1 MKKLLLILFT
11 LHFLFLTSSAQTD
24 SLRHEAQYWAE
35 RGYFNKSLET
45 LRQLPDD
52 SLTVSDMRLRY
63 DNFVNLGSL
72 DSLFFWGDQILKR
85 DPYNISL
92 ILDYTPRLNKGKTSD
107 MGRKVA
113 YPEKVIDICQKYRER
128 DSTHILVNRQL
139 AEAYYNIGNYDLALP
154 ALKQLEAVGDTCF
167 GTLYTLG
174 LTYQRM
180 GDNSTAYDYLS
191 RATTINNDANPYCL
205 FTLGIVCNRIGFGAE
220 ALSYLDMAKE
230 RMMPDRRTLFR
241 LHQELSDAFGKKGE
255 YDFRLEELQECM
267 KLADEKDVNELTYQ
281 MGQCYFQLKQRD
293 KAKECF
299 NKFLEATENKEYN
312 DKIKSMRR
320 SAEQTLRMMMW

>member
-11 LHFLFLTSSAQTD
+11 LHFSFLTSSAQTD

-63 DNFVNLGSL
+63 DNFANLGNL

-220 ALSYLDMAKE
+220 ALSYLEMAKE

>member
-1 MKKLLLILFT
+1 MRITALLLLYLIT
-11 LHFLFLTSSAQTD
+11 FLPLSAQTD

-220 ALSYLDMAKE
+220 ALSYLEMAKE

-293 KAKECF
+293 KAKDCY

>member
-11 LHFLFLTSSAQTD
+11 LHFSFLTSSAQTD
-24 SLRHEAQYWAE
+24 SLRHEAQYWAG

-63 DNFVNLGSL
+63 DNFANLGNL

-220 ALSYLDMAKE
+220 ALSYLEMAKE

-293 KAKECF
+293 KAKDCY

>member
-11 LHFLFLTSSAQTD
+11 LHFSFLTSSAQTD

-63 DNFVNLGSL
+63 DNFANLGNL

-220 ALSYLDMAKE
+220 ALSYLEMAKE

-293 KAKECF
+293 KAKDCY

>member
-1 MKKLLLILFT
+1 MKKLLLILIV
-11 LHFLFLTSSAQTD
+11 LAVQAESWGQVRDSAR
-24 SLRHEAQYWAE
+24 LWAS
-35 RGYFNKSLET
+35 RGYFNKSLDE
-45 LRQLPDD
+45 LRQIPED
-52 SLTVSDMRLRY
+52 SLTIEDMRLFY
-63 DNFVNLGSL
+63 DNFAQLGQY
-72 DSLFFWGDQILKR
+72 DSLAYWGDKILKQ
-85 DPYNISL
+85 DPYDVSL
-92 ILDYTPRLNKGKTSD
+92 IVDFTPRLNKGWQGDVGKKS
-107 MGRKVA
+107 
-113 YPEKVIDICQKYRER
+113 YPSKVIDICQKYRER

-154 ALKQLEAVGDTCF
+154 VLKQLEAVGDTCF

-220 ALSYLDMAKE
+220 ALSYLEMAKE

-293 KAKECF
+293 KAKDCY